1 MLKIKIGDYFNLYK
15 EGEATGRVIAISDSP
30 DSRYQGNKCEAMS
43 LKPPFSYFVDVDNE
57 IECVL
62 GNIYD
67 D

>member
-1 MLKIKIGDYFNLYK
+1 MLKIKVGDYFNLYR
-15 EGEATGRVIAISDSP
+15 EGEATIRVIATSDSP
-30 DSRYQGNKCEAMS
+30 NPRYQSNKCDVIR
-43 LKPPFSYFVDVDNE
+43 LNPFACYFVDIDNE